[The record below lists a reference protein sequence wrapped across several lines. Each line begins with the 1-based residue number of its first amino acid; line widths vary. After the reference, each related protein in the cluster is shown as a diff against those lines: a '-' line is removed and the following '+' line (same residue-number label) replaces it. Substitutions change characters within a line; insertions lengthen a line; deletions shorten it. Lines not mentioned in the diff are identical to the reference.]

1 MSRLLTIGILQQ
13 LRNLNQGSPAMYTL
27 VVSST
32 TNTDPCNSLFSATT
46 VYCTVNNLAGA
57 YSQSIPI
64 YGDSGGNSYPPSA
77 WYSDSTGQWYYF
89 DASKA
94 AWGDQLTCGQQLVLF
109 SIMGPFRS
117 PCEESDTY
125 FDIWFDDVGNFG
137 MPITDAIIYTDANGL
152 SFLAEGLYAYEDSAS
167 QERTWLEVGLAGE
180 VLAHGKC

>member
-13 LRNLNQGSPAMYTL
+13 QSNMNQISPAMYTL

-32 TNTDPCNSLFSATT
+32 TNPDPCNSLFSATT
-46 VYCTVNNLAGA
+46 VYCTVNNLADA
-57 YSQSIPI
+57 FSQSLPI

-94 AWGDQLTCGQQLVLF
+94 IWGDQLTCGQQLVLF

-125 FDIWFDDVGNFG
+125 FDIWFEDVGSFG
-137 MPITDAIIYTDANGL
+137 IPITGAVIYTDSSG
-152 SFLAEGLYAYEDSAS
+152 SLYLDAGNYAFEEVVSK
-167 QERTWLEVGLAGE
+167 ERTWITVGSNGA
-180 VLAHGKC
+180 VTNHGKC